1 MSLLVLLYKA
11 HTLFFLFWFLATT
24 AHHTGWLLPQPSV
37 FQKISEFFPLYLIQ
51 PQVPLS
57 ISSLQTP
64 SHCVYLTVSFDILI
78 FYQTLRLPFPSFWQC
93 FVSSSDLLSTVLS
106 SYAIVKV
113 CKYNIVTIQ
122 SSKVLCIVPHFSLR
136 YRIHLLAL
144 SSFESKQTQP
154 CHRHRES
161 ALSLLLTFPSLDC
174 ASPNAHFLQIALPYL
189 MFRK

>member
-93 FVSSSDLLSTVLS
+93 FVSSSDLLSPCSFIVRYSKSMQIQHSDHSIVQSPMYRSPFFSKISHSPFGAFVL
-106 SYAIVKV
+106 
-113 CKYNIVTIQ
+113 
-122 SSKVLCIVPHFSLR
+122 
-136 YRIHLLAL
+136 
-144 SSFESKQTQP
+144 
-154 CHRHRES
+154 
-161 ALSLLLTFPSLDC
+161 
-174 ASPNAHFLQIALPYL
+174 
-189 MFRK
+189 